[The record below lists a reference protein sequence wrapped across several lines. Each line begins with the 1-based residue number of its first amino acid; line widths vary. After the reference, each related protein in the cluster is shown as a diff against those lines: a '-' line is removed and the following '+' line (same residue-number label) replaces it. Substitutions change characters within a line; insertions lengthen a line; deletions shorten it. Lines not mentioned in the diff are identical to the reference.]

1 MPDVWQV
8 DYSTWVPD
16 LTLPTA
22 RYYWTTTSYWRKSDR
37 VTAFAALQAALDL
50 DFHTKTAD
58 VRESLWQVKSE
69 PGRGNIVLTG
79 DAMDNLGGLTP
90 GTGGYNLL
98 IAGRIRLLAADGRPS
113 YRLQRTPIYESDLD
127 GDTWSSTGKARING
141 IASRMLFGTELCDSR
156 GQYYIGAEVASRP
169 CMWQQRH
176 GTKRRERNPLA

>member
-1 MPDVWQV
+1 MSDVWQV

-16 LTLPTA
+16 SSLPSG
-22 RYYWTTTSYWRKSDR
+22 RYYWTTTSYWRKADR
-37 VTAFAALQAALDL
+37 VTPFSALQAALGL
-50 DFHTKTAD
+50 DFHTKTTD

-79 DAMDNLGGLTP
+79 DAMDNLGELAP

-98 IAGRIRLLAADGRPS
+98 VAGRIRLLAGDGRAS

-127 GDTWSSTGKARING
+127 GQEWSTAGKARLNG
-141 IASRMLFGTELCDSR
+141 IASRLLFGTGLCDQR
-156 GQYYIGAEVASRP
+156 GEYYTGAELAFRP

-176 GTKRRERNPLA
+176 GSKRRSRNPLA